1 MAPPTNRKLFS
12 SMGLVTGLGLS
23 AVGSILL
30 GVVAGLF
37 LDRTL
42 HTSPL
47 FLLIGIFLGIAAAVL
62 GVYKMLREELRQ

>member
-30 GVVAGLF
+30 GVLAGLF

-62 GVYKMLREELRQ
+62 GVYKMLRQELRQ

>member
-30 GVVAGLF
+30 GVLAGLF

>member
-30 GVVAGLF
+30 GVLGGLF

-47 FLLIGIFLGIAAAVL
+47 FFLVGIFLGIAAGIL
-62 GVYKMLREELRQ
+62 GIFRLVKEQLKD

>member
-23 AVGSILL
+23 AVGSILVGVL
-30 GVVAGLF
+30 GGLF

-47 FLLIGIFLGIAAAVL
+47 FLLIGIFLGIAAGVL
-62 GVYKMLREELRQ
+62 GIYKMLREEMKQ